1 MLSDEEKTLVERSTD
16 RVYIDRLLSNEDKA
30 RIEALLSNEEFLALL

>member
-1 MLSDEEKTLVERSTD
+1 MLSDEEKTLVERSKD
-16 RVYIDRLLSNEDKA
+16 RVHIDRLLSNEEKA